1 MTSALLKF
9 EAITLL
15 LAFLVID
22 WWFTSFRCSVSP
34 DIDWPRL
41 GFGIFVQ
48 ILIVGGLLLLSRIHA
63 DPNAKTLLTIAGVAL
78 ILGIVSFPMV
88 RDSALFGDTVDAE
101 RTSNSKG
108 LLCPGALSVFP
119 LGHR

>member
-1 MTSALLKF
+1 MTKALLKF

-22 WWFTSFRCSVSP
+22 WWFTSFRCTVSP
-34 DIDWPRL
+34 SIDWSRL

-48 ILIVGGLLLLSRIHA
+48 ILVVGGLLLLSRIDA
-63 DPNAKTLLTIAGVAL
+63 GPSAKTLLTIAGIAL
-78 ILGIVSFPMV
+78 LIAVVSFPMV

-101 RTSNSKG
+101 RTTNSKG
-108 LLCPGALSVFP
+108 LLCPGARSVFP

>member
-1 MTSALLKF
+1 MAKALLKF

-34 DIDWPRL
+34 NIDWSRL

-48 ILIVGGLLLLSRIHA
+48 FLVVGGLLLLSRI
-63 DPNAKTLLTIAGVAL
+63 DTGPSDKSLLKIAGIAL
-78 ILGIVSFPMV
+78 MLGILSFVMV
-88 RDSALFGDTVDAE
+88 RDSTLFGDTVDAE
-101 RTSNSKG
+101 RTTNSKG
-108 LLCPGALSVFP
+108 LQCPGARSVFP
-119 LGHR
+119 EGHR